1 MSDPTHVYGECRY
14 KGDLEKI
21 QRILEEWGFIGI
33 LIPVEPNMF
42 VLDGPYHPCG
52 DGPRGPVQ
60 EEDLQDCLNEIA
72 RAVIITQ
79 AEIRC
84 YGPESGQVWDLIF
97 ARKRFIRVPLELQ
110 PTLEAL
116 DDLVVRDHYGL
127 DYCVVQSN

>member
-1 MSDPTHVYGECRY
+1 MSDPTQVYGECRY
-14 KGDLEKI
+14 KGNIEKV
-21 QRILEEWGFIGI
+21 QNILDEWGFVGL
-33 LIPVEPNMF
+33 LIPLDLGVF

-52 DGPRGPVQ
+52 EGPRGTVQ

-72 RAVIITQ
+72 GAVTITQ

-84 YGPESGQVWDLIF
+84 NGPESGQAWDLIY

-116 DDLVVRDHYGL
+116 DDPAIRDHYGL